1 MTDAL
6 TRWCPPPDGTVPW
19 DALDAE
25 LSWVRAMRDCP
36 QDPIH
41 HAEGNVWIHT
51 RMVLEA
57 LVALPR
63 WRALPTRERELV
75 FAACL
80 LHDIA
85 GTTQVHD
92 IATACARLRAPS
104 PPGVLWELDVDPTR
118 GRSAPARPH
127 QLLFFSGGRHAGA
140 RPDGAAARAPRP
152 PGLGQRGRWAWAV
165 CDDQRIADNV
175 ALFEVLCEEGA
186 LDGAVRL
193 RIAIRPV
200 RFARRSSRS
209 SSRRLSPLRGGR
221 VGPAQART
229 RGSHAICRT
238 GPWCPRCA
246 PVGPVEPKARWPP
259 RDASGC
265 STSAPRGR
273 SSGTPPTCRA
283 STAIGWS
290 IRP

>member
-85 GTTQVHD
+85 KPWTTQVHD
-92 IATACARLRAPS
+92 DGRVTARGHSAAGAIAARR
-104 PPGVLWELDVDPTR
+104 VLWDLDVDPADREAICGLETCFWPVPEENPLTR
-118 GRSAPARPH
+118 PPRVSLISSYHIFTDRAESAPIARFCLRKFHWNCYWWSTP
-127 QLLFFSGGRHAGA
+127 
-140 RPDGAAARAPRP
+140 RA
-152 PGLGQRGRWAWAV
+152 Q
-165 CDDQRIADNV
+165 I
-175 ALFEVLCEEGA
+175 
-186 LDGAVRL
+186 
-193 RIAIRPV
+193 
-200 RFARRSSRS
+200 
-209 SSRRLSPLRGGR
+209 
-221 VGPAQART
+221 
-229 RGSHAICRT
+229 T
-238 GPWCPRCA
+238 GP
-246 PVGPVEPKARWPP
+246 
-259 RDASGC
+259 RD
-265 STSAPRGR
+265 
-273 SSGTPPTCRA
+273 PPT
-283 STAIGWS
+283 
-290 IRP
+290 